1 MLWEIVLFFAGF
13 LSLGYYVCI
22 CILLGKWDATFSRF
36 WLAAGILLPVF
47 SVLHKKEVIPLIFRQ
62 GIAAALLLTAGTLI
76 RIAAG
81 MFSSGRTDYEYLIVL
96 GAQVRGTKITDSL
109 LRRLKKA
116 CAYLK
121 EHPDTKVIVSGG
133 RGKGEEIEEAR
144 AMEAYLLDCGI
155 EKTRII
161 KELRS
166 RTTKENLLFSA
177 AYLEKEKT
185 VTGIVSNN
193 FHLYRACR
201 YARKLGYKKVYPV
214 CAGCHPVLFVNYM
227 MREVFAVWKMWC

>member
-1 MLWEIVLFFAGF
+1 MYVSA
-13 LSLGYYVCI
+13 SCLGN
-22 CILLGKWDATFSRF
+22 GMRHFRDSGW
-36 WLAAGILLPVF
+36 
-47 SVLHKKEVIPLIFRQ
+47 RQ
-62 GIAAALLLTAGTLI
+62 GFCCRSSGRELPALLLTAGTLI

-144 AMEAYLLDCGI
+144 ALCPITSTCTVRAVMPGNWGI
-155 EKTRII
+155 RRHI
-161 KELRS
+161 RS
-166 RTTKENLLFSA
+166 AQGAIRFFL
-177 AYLEKEKT
+177 
-185 VTGIVSNN
+185 
-193 FHLYRACR
+193 
-201 YARKLGYKKVYPV
+201 
-214 CAGCHPVLFVNYM
+214 
-227 MREVFAVWKMWC
+227 